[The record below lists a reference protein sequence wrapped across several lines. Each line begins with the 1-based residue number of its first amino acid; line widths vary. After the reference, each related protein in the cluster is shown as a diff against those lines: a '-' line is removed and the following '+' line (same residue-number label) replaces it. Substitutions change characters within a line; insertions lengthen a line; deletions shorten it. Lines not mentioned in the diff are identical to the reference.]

1 MRIPLWGRRFCLQR
15 QGSVFDDT
23 LHDEG
28 GAKALDAWEGGE
40 AVVVDLLEGG
50 QVGGDDAQKIVG
62 LAEEPL
68 GLPDVRDGGDS
79 LLERVDG
86 GTVSATH
93 GDEDQSLEGQAESLG
108 VQVCVVAADRA
119 GAFQGAQA
127 AVAGRKAEA
136 DSLREFGEGQAPV
149 LLELGKNLPIYWVH
163 IHDSSHLHPRD
174 WRIFG
179 NTFGPFCPNLSRLVS
194 QRPIEIGRSEWR
206 VMAGGTIAAFWAV
219 SLLFVITPG
228 ADWAYAIAA
237 GLRHRGVLPAVGGLL
252 VGHLA
257 ATAVVA
263 AGVGALVA
271 RSPLVLTVLT
281 AVGATYLMWLGLG
294 MLAHPAAPR
303 AHSQEPGGSWLRQ
316 AAKGAGISGLNP
328 KVFLLFLALLPQ
340 FTDPD
345 AAWPI
350 AAQIVVLG
358 LVHVASCAVVYT
370 GVGTGARRVLRARPT
385 AARAVTRFSGTAM
398 IVIGVVLLAE
408 QLIG

>member
-1 MRIPLWGRRFCLQR
+1 M
-15 QGSVFDDT
+15 
-23 LHDEG
+23 
-28 GAKALDAWEGGE
+28 
-40 AVVVDLLEGG
+40 
-50 QVGGDDAQKIVG
+50 
-62 LAEEPL
+62 
-68 GLPDVRDGGDS
+68 
-79 LLERVDG
+79 
-86 GTVSATH
+86 
-93 GDEDQSLEGQAESLG
+93 
-108 VQVCVVAADRA
+108 
-119 GAFQGAQA
+119 
-127 AVAGRKAEA
+127 
-136 DSLREFGEGQAPV
+136 
-149 LLELGKNLPIYWVH
+149 
-163 IHDSSHLHPRD
+163 
-174 WRIFG
+174 
-179 NTFGPFCPNLSRLVS
+179 
-194 QRPIEIGRSEWR
+194 
-206 VMAGGTIAAFWAV
+206 VMAGGAVAAFWAV
-219 SLLFVITPG
+219 SFLFVITPG

-237 GLRHRGVLPAVGGLL
+237 GLRHRVVLPAVGGLL

-281 AVGATYLMWLGLG
+281 MVGALYLMWLGIG

-303 AHSQEPGGSWLRQ
+303 AHAEEPAGSWLLQ

-370 GVGTGARRVLRARPT
+370 GVGTGARRVLRARAT